1 MFTRVPVP
9 GAAKTRLVPP
19 LSAAQAAA
27 LQRAMTEDLLERLD
41 HTLGAAAPSA
51 RPLSLEVRCDGQ
63 FSSGALEIP
72 KGWTVTSQGSGDLG
86 ERLARAAREA
96 RRDGLGRLVIIGS
109 DAPLLPLS
117 LVETAFSGL
126 ADRDALLAPA
136 EDGGYVLIGL
146 ALERAA
152 QPAVESLFTGIP
164 WGTGA
169 VREATAAAA
178 AGAGLRF
185 GELAGYWDVDRPED
199 LPRLTASIRGAG
211 RGGTSPPHGRGPHRR
226 GILSANR
233 ASAFSNAGS

>member
-86 ERLARAAREA
+86 ERLARTAGEA
-96 RRDGLGRLVIIGS
+96 HRDGIARLVIIGA
-109 DAPLLPLS
+109 DAPLLPLP
-117 LVETAFSGL
+117 LVESAFSGL
-126 ADRDALLAPA
+126 ADLDALLAPA

-146 ALERAA
+146 ALGRA
-152 QPAVESLFTGIP
+152 PPGAVESLFAGIP
-164 WGTGA
+164 WGTAA

-178 AGAGLRF
+178 AHAGLRF
-185 GELAGYWDVDRPED
+185 GELAGHWDIDRPED
-199 LPRLTASIRGAG
+199 LTRLRSAIEALDAAGHPRRTAAVLD
-211 RGGTSPPHGRGPHRR
+211 T
-226 GILSANR
+226 AE
-233 ASAFSNAGS
+233 F